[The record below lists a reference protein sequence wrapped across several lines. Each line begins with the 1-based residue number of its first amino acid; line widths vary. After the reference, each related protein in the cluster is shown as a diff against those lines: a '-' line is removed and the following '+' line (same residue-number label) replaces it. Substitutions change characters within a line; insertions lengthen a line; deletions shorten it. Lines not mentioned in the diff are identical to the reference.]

1 MNVTLHRVEVWATTT
16 PNATTNAPVTLS
28 LSKGAPPNSIAVLE
42 YEPRRARGVTIV
54 AGHGYSS
61 SKQNLDGLCAF
72 LASHGFGVYS
82 LDFPGH
88 KLGAS
93 GGYLRSVYDL
103 FAAMEATVR
112 FARERGPHTV
122 YALGHS
128 MGATTALCVAG
139 RDPSL
144 AGAISIATGYGRPS
158 VLDALAARGVV
169 DLRSSYVDG
178 LTLQEIAHEWQ
189 PLVDEALPRL
199 AGRPVLFVAAE
210 RDGMVSRSSVSE
222 LYDRASEPKTFATV
236 ASDHTFAGDNSRTA
250 VLQWLNA
257 LHPRTAAPP
266 ADAAA
271 TPLIDAP
278 L

>member
-1 MNVTLHRVEVWATTT
+1 VNVILHRIEID
-16 PNATTNAPVTLS
+16 ATTNAHVTLS
-28 LSKGAPPNSIAVLE
+28 LSKGAPPNAIAVLE
-42 YEPRRARGVTIV
+42 YEPRRARDVTLV
-54 AGHGYSS
+54 VGHGYSS

-72 LASHGFGVYS
+72 LASHGFGVFS

-93 GGYLRSVYDL
+93 GGRLRSAHDL
-103 FAAMEATVR
+103 FDAMEAVVR
-112 FARERGPHTV
+112 FARDCGASTV
-122 YALGHS
+122 YAAGHS

-139 RDPSL
+139 RDESL

-178 LTLQEIAHEWQ
+178 LTLQEIAHEWT

-199 AGRPVLFVAAE
+199 AGRPVLFIAAE
-210 RDGMVSRSSVSE
+210 RDGMVSRASVSE
-222 LYDRASEPKTFATV
+222 LYDRAFEPKTFATV

-257 LHPRTAAPP
+257 LHPRAAAPP
-266 ADAAA
+266 RDSDA

>member
-1 MNVTLHRVEVWATTT
+1 VNVTLHRVPIDVTTG
-16 PNATTNAPVTLS
+16 PNATTNRNV
-28 LSKGAPPNSIAVLE
+28 AVLE

-93 GGYLRSVYDL
+93 GGRLGSAYDL
-103 FAAMEATVR
+103 FDAMEAVVR

-189 PLVDEALPRL
+189 PLVDEALPRI

-266 ADAAA
+266 AAENTA

>member
-1 MNVTLHRVEVWATTT
+1 MDREHAVVNVTLHRVDAGF
-16 PNATTNAPVTLS
+16 NQ
-28 LSKGAPPNSIAVLE
+28 IAVLE
-42 YEPRRARGVTIV
+42 YEPRRPRGVTIV

-93 GGYLRSVYDL
+93 GGRLRSVHDL
-103 FAAMEATVR
+103 FDAMGAVVP
-112 FARERGPHTV
+112 FARDRGASIV

-139 RDPSL
+139 RDPSM
-144 AGAISIATGYGRPS
+144 AGAVSIATGYGRPT

-178 LTLQEIAHEWQ
+178 LALQEIAHEWQ
-189 PLVDEALPRL
+189 PLVDEALPAL
-199 AGRPVLFVAAE
+199 AGRPVLFIAAE
-210 RDGMVSRSSVSE
+210 RDGMVSRASVSE
-222 LYDRASEPKTFATV
+222 LYDHAFEPKTLSSI

-257 LHPRTAAPP
+257 LHPRATGPP

-271 TPLIDAP
+271 TPLVDAP